1 VLKRKLLGHN
11 VLAEMCSSPQQW
23 ACSLLTDA
31 AETTASIS
39 WGYLGEVS
47 SALAATIATLATL

>member
-1 VLKRKLLGHN
+1 MLPSHN
-11 VLAEMCSSPQQW
+11 VLAETCSSPQLW
-23 ACSLLTDA
+23 ACSLPTDA
-31 AETTASIS
+31 VETTASIS

>member
-1 VLKRKLLGHN
+1 MLLIHN
-11 VLAEMCSSPQQW
+11 VLAETCSSPRLW
-23 ACSLLTDA
+23 AFSLQTDVE
-31 AETTASIS
+31 ETTASIS